1 MNVGPLGN
9 VTCIPLWQLPLPYPQ
24 PCPEFHRLG
33 QLVGLWVVMSIQT
46 EHVHGVVTPDLPRH
60 ASMCMVWSHP
70 IYLGMLDGVYM
81 VWSHPIYL
89 VTPLSCWN
97 AGWSVHGVVYPIYLV
112 TPLSCWTYSPI
123 GMPHLISLPSPF
135 LSPPGIL

>member
-1 MNVGPLGN
+1 MIWRLNVGPLGN
-9 VTCIPLWQLPLPYPQ
+9 IIRIPLWQLPLPYPQ

-70 IYLGMLDGVYM
+70 IYLDMLDGVYM

-89 VTPLSCWN
+89 VTPLSCW
-97 AGWSVHGVVYPIYLV
+97 
-112 TPLSCWTYSPI
+112 TYSPI
-123 GMPHLISLPSPF
+123 GMPHSISLPSPF